1 MSYNNEY
8 NGVITQ
14 ITRVNNSG
22 TVNQTVTSSQTS
34 VPFFSGNMN
43 EVVFNTM
50 DVNGSPS
57 SSFST
62 NNFMVTTN
70 TFNGF
75 MGVQSTNVNGNYLIY
90 QSPNNFSVGTYMME
104 YGLTYGNIRA
114 IIDIAVRL
122 NGSGSYTNVRTQVD
136 CYNPEGDGFY
146 IQFRDYFTMTTGGS
160 PLYIRWLVNGK
171 NSSSTD
177 YWMTLIGPLRVTKLG

>member
-146 IQFRDYFTMTTGGS
+146 IQ
-160 PLYIRWLVNGK
+160 
-171 NSSSTD
+171 
-177 YWMTLIGPLRVTKLG
+177 